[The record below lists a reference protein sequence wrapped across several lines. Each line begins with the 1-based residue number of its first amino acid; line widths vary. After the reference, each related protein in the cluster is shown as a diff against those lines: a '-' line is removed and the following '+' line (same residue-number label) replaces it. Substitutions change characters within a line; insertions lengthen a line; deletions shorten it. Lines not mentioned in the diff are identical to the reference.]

1 MLSVISYQFHAKVFA
16 RKNCISRKSCAQ
28 LLREMWKSV
37 NFKKG
42 EHLVQESESFNTI
55 GKPGQPQG
63 IAPTI
68 CP

>member
-1 MLSVISYQFHAKVFA
+1 
-16 RKNCISRKSCAQ
+16 
-28 LLREMWKSV
+28 
-37 NFKKG
+37 
-42 EHLVQESESFNTI
+42 VQESESFNTI

>member
-1 MLSVISYQFHAKVFA
+1 
-16 RKNCISRKSCAQ
+16 
-28 LLREMWKSV
+28 
-37 NFKKG
+37 
-42 EHLVQESESFNTI
+42 VQDRSSFNTI